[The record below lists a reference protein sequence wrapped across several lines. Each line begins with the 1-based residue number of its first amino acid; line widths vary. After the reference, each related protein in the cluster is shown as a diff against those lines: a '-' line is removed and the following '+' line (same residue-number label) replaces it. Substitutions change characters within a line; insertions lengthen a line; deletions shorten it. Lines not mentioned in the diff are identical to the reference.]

1 MDEKSI
7 PSGTLEE
14 AERGTEAGKSE
25 EEIGLSS
32 SPPPERQN
40 TEAREPKRR
49 RAAPKRRFSW
59 ALLPLLAILL
69 VTAFSTAYSLLKKR
83 RPGSES
89 EPDSSVPSPPAE
101 TEVPLDTIVPDK
113 VEHQF

>member
-7 PSGTLEE
+7 PSGALEE
-14 AERGTEAGKSE
+14 AKKGTEAGKPE

-32 SPPPERQN
+32 PPEKQN

-49 RAAPKRRFSW
+49 RKAPKRRFSW

-69 VTAFSTAYSLLKKR
+69 VTAFSTAYSFLKKR
-83 RPGSES
+83 RPGREK
-89 EPDSSVPSPPAE
+89 EPDSTVPSPPAE
-101 TEVPLDTIVPDK
+101 TEIPLDIIVPDK